1 MGDNKDTIDV
11 AELLTEY
18 QADYAAV
25 VKDSCTV
32 ALDIMK
38 YWYVERSISIILIN
52 VMLLLGLKMSSSTLM
67 ALPININ

>member
-18 QADYAAV
+18 QEDHAAV

-38 YWYVERSISIILIN
+38 YWYVFYYPHKGQS
-52 VMLLLGLKMSSSTLM
+52 
-67 ALPININ
+67 

>member
-18 QADYAAV
+18 QADHAAV

-38 YWYVERSISIILIN
+38 YWYVEPVNIFKLVCIN
-52 VMLLLGLKMSSSTLM
+52 
-67 ALPININ
+67 